1 MIGYV
6 LDALN
11 EYSYKYLRPAIY
23 DLSLSTKGARDEDSL
38 EMLELIMSKRQYDF
52 AGFAEVGGSYPFTPA
67 MTYRKLLANK
77 DVNITSYYESNRS
90 SAESY
95 FDSYRKLVK

>member
-1 MIGYV
+1 M

-11 EYSYKYLRPAIY
+11 AYSYKYLRPAIY
-23 DLSLSTKGARDEDSL
+23 DLSLSTKGARDENSL

-52 AGFAEVGGSYPFTPA
+52 AGFASFGGSYPFTPV
-67 MTYRKLLANK
+67 MTYRNLLANK
-77 DVNITSYYESNRS
+77 DVNITSFYESNKS